1 MLSILLFPK
10 KGTAYKCSPLTTLS
24 QYFFSVSVVLDF
36 DSLRSYS
43 TKTFVKR
50 CGFNECPDLIAKF
63 KSSYNST
70 ARIFAAAKSDVLS
83 DCLLYTVTPLI
94 LILACH
100 LGTLTEP
107 LLLRQRT
114 ILPSPLISLYPSLI
128 RKLPVSRENLHN
140 DHL

>member
-10 KGTAYKCSPLTTLS
+10 KRTAYECSPLTTLS

-43 TKTFVKR
+43 TKTFVNR

-83 DCLLYTVTPLI
+83 DYLLYPVTPLI

-107 LLLRQRT
+107 LLLR
-114 ILPSPLISLYPSLI
+114 
-128 RKLPVSRENLHN
+128 
-140 DHL
+140 